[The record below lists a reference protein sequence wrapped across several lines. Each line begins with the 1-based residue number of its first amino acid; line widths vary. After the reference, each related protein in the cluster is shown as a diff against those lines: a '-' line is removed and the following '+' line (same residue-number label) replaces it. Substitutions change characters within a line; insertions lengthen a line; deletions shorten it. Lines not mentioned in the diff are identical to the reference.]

1 MIGLSRLLKMQPK
14 YHCIRLPLSRSLKRA
29 DSLLVIQAVTPI
41 NLGNLMR
48 S

>member
-1 MIGLSRLLKMQPK
+1 MQVK
-14 YHCIRLPLSRSLKRA
+14 WHWLRVGVVYKFKALPTLPVWQPA
-29 DSLLVIQAVTPI
+29 VIQAVTPI

>member
-1 MIGLSRLLKMQPK
+1 MQLKWALAMAFPTLPVWQP
-14 YHCIRLPLSRSLKRA
+14 A
-29 DSLLVIQAVTPI
+29 VIQAITPI